1 MPNML
6 YFGDNLDWLPKID
19 SESVDLIYLDPPFNS
34 QASYNLLYKS
44 PDGGPAEAQFQ
55 AFEDSWKWGP
65 AANLCYHR
73 VLTSNSPAT
82 DILVALR
89 DFMHESDMMAYLAM
103 MTARLTEMHRVLK
116 PTGSLYLH
124 CDSTACHY
132 LKIILDRIFGPRT
145 FRNEIVWKRSH
156 AHNDGKQGA
165 KHFGRITDSLLFYTK
180 SQSYTWNRLF
190 RPYDKKYIDRDY
202 RRIDKDGRRYRIDN
216 MRGPG
221 GAEKGNPYYEIMG
234 VSRYWAYSKENME
247 QFIRDGRVIQT
258 RPGAVPQLKRYLD
271 EMPGMP
277 VQNLWD
283 DLPVINNRSKEWLGY
298 QTQKPLALLERIIAA
313 STIPGD
319 LVLDPFCGCGTAIEA
334 AAALGRRWIGIDITA
349 LALDVVEKRLNRWR
363 GLRQGA
369 DYEVTGIPRDLASAK
384 KLFDTS
390 AHQFQ
395 LWALTLVDARPR
407 DGGKKGADAGVD
419 GIIYFQDS
427 ATTTGRAI
435 VSVKGG
441 ENVGPSMIRDLI
453 GTVRNERA
461 AAGIFLTLTP
471 PTRKMREAA
480 DAQEPI
486 EAGGRMIS
494 RVQIL
499 TIADLLRRHKP
510 DLPPVYD
517 VLSAAAAARRA
528 TQVRQQIPPTP
539 EGLRREPELPPMPI
553 PGGKRTTARQ
563 QRRLPLDVPLLSTP
577 QPSRPRRRSRS

>member
-1 MPNML
+1 
-6 YFGDNLDWLPKID
+6 
-19 SESVDLIYLDPPFNS
+19 
-34 QASYNLLYKS
+34 
-44 PDGGPAEAQFQ
+44 
-55 AFEDSWKWGP
+55 
-65 AANLCYHR
+65 
-73 VLTSNSPAT
+73 
-82 DILVALR
+82 
-89 DFMHESDMMAYLAM
+89 
-103 MTARLTEMHRVLK
+103 
-116 PTGSLYLH
+116 
-124 CDSTACHY
+124 
-132 LKIILDRIFGPRT
+132 
-145 FRNEIVWKRSH
+145 
-156 AHNDGKQGA
+156 
-165 KHFGRITDSLLFYTK
+165 
-180 SQSYTWNRLF
+180 
-190 RPYDKKYIDRDY
+190 
-202 RRIDKDGRRYRIDN
+202 
-216 MRGPG
+216 
-221 GAEKGNPYYEIMG
+221 
-234 VSRYWAYSKENME
+234 
-247 QFIRDGRVIQT
+247 
-258 RPGAVPQLKRYLD
+258 
-271 EMPGMP
+271 
-277 VQNLWD
+277 
-283 DLPVINNRSKEWLGY
+283 
-298 QTQKPLALLERIIAA
+298 
-313 STIPGD
+313 
-319 LVLDPFCGCGTAIEA
+319 
-334 AAALGRRWIGIDITA
+334 
-349 LALDVVEKRLNRWR
+349 
-363 GLRQGA
+363 
-369 DYEVTGIPRDLASAK
+369 VTGIPRDLASAK